1 MKLLELTCKE
11 FMQAVDAP
19 TPAPGGGSV
28 SAFSVAQGI
37 SLIRMV
43 AHLTIGKKKFK
54 ELPEDSKNEYL
65 VSFEKLNREKN
76 IAMELV
82 DLDTEAF
89 NRIMDCLQLP
99 KNTSEEQLIREKQL
113 NKATILATEVPHK
126 VAELALEALKTA
138 FPMLKY
144 ANKTAISD
152 FGVGLLLIKA
162 GFEGAVLNVKTNMK
176 SFSDQTTKE
185 EFLGSVAKLKEE
197 ADILFEQGI
206 QEVNRFLS

>member
-1 MKLLELTCKE
+1 
-11 FMQAVDAP
+11 
-19 TPAPGGGSV
+19 
-28 SAFSVAQGI
+28 
-37 SLIRMV
+37 MV

-99 KNTSEEQLIREKQL
+99 KNTSEEHLIREKQL